1 MEKGARG
8 DASIRNGG
16 AVDHQEIISIIN
28 EGVIIIQNGRIV
40 FANPAFCRLTG
51 KSPSEVIGV
60 SISEFL
66 PSVQKERVM
75 ELIRAIGNEYAQEKR
90 IELEF
95 ETCPQKIVEMRLR
108 HTRYAGTAA
117 VLAWL
122 TDITERRIK
131 MRQFQ
136 RLHTRL
142 RSILDSIHHA
152 VLSFSF
158 NEERDPVDVRDA
170 SFFDRCLVEVN
181 PAAETLYGVPKED
194 FLQNKRSIFDFVL
207 EEDRERV
214 LNHYRN
220 LHNQGIGDL
229 TYRIVRTNGETRWV
243 FDYGRV
249 EYRDE
254 KQVRRI
260 NTIIEDI
267 TAEKKVLDKLK
278 GSEAKYRTIF
288 EKSKDMIYI
297 VEPGGNFIDMNPAGL
312 KLLGL
317 DSKEEAAFR
326 NIKEFHVDPRVSEDV
341 VMELMEK
348 GEAVRSRVLLK
359 DARGDI
365 FEADLNTI
373 AKRDDC
379 GEVISYQGIVTNITE
394 ALRQRELESIGQLA
408 GCFADDLASPLCTIM
423 MNLSFT
429 EDVLLDINANLD
441 ELNKNDEDVNMDDLF
456 KKTHQHFEELI
467 EAQNEA
473 MTACKEIAARLKE
486 IREEYWR
493 LNRVSDGA
501 GGIIYERQS
510 KRSRQGI
517 QAECQSGSPCC
528 IPIGRA

>member
-66 PSVQKERVM
+66 PSVQKERAM
-75 ELIRAIGNEYAQEKR
+75 ELTRAIGNEYAQEKR

-170 SFFDRCLVEVN
+170 SFFDRSLVEVN

-214 LNHYRN
+214 LNYYRN

-267 TAEKKVLDKLK
+267 TAEKRALDELK
-278 GSEAKYRTIF
+278 GSEAKYRRIF
-288 EKSKDMIYI
+288 DKSKDMIYI

-326 NIKEFHVDPRVSEDV
+326 NINEFHVDPIASDAIVK
-341 VMELMEK
+341 ELKEK
-348 GEAVRSRVLLK
+348 GEAVRGRVFLQN
-359 DARGDI
+359 ARGDI

-373 AKRDDC
+373 AKRDDR
-379 GEVISYQGIVTNITE
+379 GQVISYQGIVTNITE
-394 ALRQRELESIGQLA
+394 ALREKELEAIGQLA
-408 GCFADDLASPLCTIM
+408 GCFADDLTSPLSVVR

-429 EDVLLDINANLD
+429 EDVLFDLKVNLGKLTKSD
-441 ELNKNDEDVNMDDLF
+441 KSLNMDEVIIE
-456 KKTHQHFEELI
+456 THQYVGELI
-467 EAQNEA
+467 EVQSEA
-473 MTACKEIAARLKE
+473 MTACKEIEARLKE
-486 IREEYWR
+486 IREDYWR
-493 LNRVSDGA
+493 LNRVSNGT

-510 KRSRQGI
+510 KRSRQEI
-517 QAECQSGSPCC
+517 QAECQSGPPCY
-528 IPIGRA
+528 IPIKRA